1 MITINCEQGSADWH
15 AARLGVITASRAA
28 DACDKL
34 KSGMWSQKALGYA
47 AQVAMERV
55 AQVACDDTFVNFA
68 MRRGTE
74 LEPHAR
80 LAYEEVTGQLVQ
92 EAGIVLTDDSLFG
105 YSTDGFVGHDGMVEI
120 KCPLSPIIVVTMWKD
135 HDIASYRHQIQMGLW
150 LTGRK
155 WCDFIMYDPRL
166 APVGKELF
174 IEHIERDETFIE
186 KLEGDLMAFAGLVSE
201 YEAAL
206 RVPVAA

>member
-1 MITINCEQGSADWH
+1 MIAINCEQGSADWH

-80 LAYEEVTGQLVQ
+80 LAYEEHTGQLVQ

-120 KCPLSPIIVVTMWKD
+120 KCPLSPIVVVTMWKD

-166 APVGKELF
+166 ASVGKELF

-186 KLEGDLMAFAGLVSE
+186 KLEVDLMAFAGLVSE

>member
-1 MITINCEQGSADWH
+1 MIVIDCEQGSQDWH
-15 AARLGVITASRAA
+15 NARLGVITASRAA

-34 KSGMWSQKALGYA
+34 KNGAPSHKAIGYA

-55 AQVACDDTFVNFA
+55 AGVPCEDVFVNHA

-80 LAYEEVTGQLVQ
+80 LAYEEQTGQLVQ
-92 EAGIVLTDDSLFG
+92 ESGLVLTDDRLFG
-105 YSTDGFVGHDGMVEI
+105 YSTDGFVGQDGMVEI
-120 KCPLSPIIVVTMWKD
+120 KCPLSPLVVVTMWKD
-135 HDIASYRHQIQMGLW
+135 HDIASYKHQIQMGLW

-155 WCDFIMYDPRL
+155 WCDFIMFDPRL
-166 APVGKELF
+166 SAVGKELF
-174 IEHIERDETFIE
+174 VEHIERDEKFIE
-186 KLEGDLMAFAGLVSE
+186 KLEEDLMSFSGLVSE